1 MQIKAGRLLGEG
13 GFAFVYEAM
22 DVATGRAVCLKR
34 MIIGSNQSA
43 EDTARKE
50 IRLMQQLSGNPEIV
64 TYFGS
69 SVVEHGSS
77 KDAYIVMEFC
87 QSGHLFGVL
96 QKMASENRLFPPREA
111 ARLMAQVAAGLRV
124 LHAQTPPVAHRD
136 IKLENILV
144 TAENACKL
152 CDFGSWSDVE
162 VDTAACSRAELEALD
177 EALAKVEELQ
187 VDDLAVAREGDHGA
201 RGRLELGA
209 ARRRQHPLEQRRRGG
224 FGLDGEGMEL
234 RNLENVKTTELQS
247 ALCRAERTTRSCPRN
262 QACHPAL
269 QTC

>member
-152 CDFGSWSDVE
+152 CDFGS
-162 VDTAACSRAELEALD
+162 AAVGAQSVKSQSERSTQEELIEKNTTQMYRAPEMCDLFSLPRNGTLD
-177 EALAKVEELQ
+177 EAVDIWALGCVFYAMLFLVHPFQ
-187 VDDLAVAREGDHGA
+187 VGSV
-201 RGRLELGA
+201 
-209 ARRRQHPLEQRRRGG
+209 GG
-224 FGLDGEGMEL
+224 SIF
-234 RNLENVKTTELQS
+234 
-247 ALCRAERTTRSCPRN
+247 
-262 QACHPAL
+262 
-269 QTC
+269 